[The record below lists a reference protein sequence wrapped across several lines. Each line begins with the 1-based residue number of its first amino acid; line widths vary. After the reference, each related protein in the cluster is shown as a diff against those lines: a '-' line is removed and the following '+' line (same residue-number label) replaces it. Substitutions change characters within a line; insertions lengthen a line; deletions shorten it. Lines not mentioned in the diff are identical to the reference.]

1 MSTLETVVSGACLFL
16 ASSLSIFA
24 IATVWR
30 GYRQSRAL
38 LREYRHQDQ
47 ALALFKER
55 RGRRALPKWTAN
67 PVDCDDEFGDI
78 ATVLSD
84 DPDFCDD
91 IYRVFREE
99 PSS

>member
-1 MSTLETVVSGACLFL
+1 MSTLEMVIRGVCLFL
-16 ASSLSIFA
+16 VLFLGVLAV
-24 IATVWR
+24 ATVWHD
-30 GYRQSRAL
+30 YRESRAL

-55 RGRRALPKWTAN
+55 RTRRTLPRWTTN

-78 ATVLSD
+78 ATALSD

-91 IYRVFREE
+91 IYRVFREG